1 MRLRRW
7 LRLCDNRQ
15 MRALVGAFACCVL
28 ALAMQVAPADAPA
41 PAELVYFTSGEVMQI
56 AGRRVEGDAVVLTL
70 GGGAEV
76 RFDARLVDRIEP
88 AVPPGTRPAAAAEA
102 EAAPAA
108 AGARLPGPYST
119 DRPYAGLV
127 RAAADRHRVDVE
139 ILHALIEVE
148 SGYRADAVSRRG
160 ARGLMQLMPATVE
173 RYNVWDPFDP
183 AANIDAGARYLR
195 YLFDQFGM
203 RGGLAAY
210 NAGEGTVRRFHGVP
224 PYRETTQY
232 VDRVLTMV
240 DAARAQAGL
249 AQ

>member
-7 LRLCDNRQ
+7 LRLCNNRR

-28 ALAMQVAPADAPA
+28 VLALQVAPADAPA
-41 PAELVYFTSGEVMQI
+41 PAELVYFTSGEVLPI
-56 AGRRVEGDAVVLTL
+56 AGRRVEGDAVILTL

-88 AVPPGTRPAAAAEA
+88 AVPPGTRPLAAA
-102 EAAPAA
+102 EAAPATA
-108 AGARLPGPYST
+108 APLPGPYSA
-119 DRPYAGLV
+119 DRPYARLV
-127 RAAADRHRVDVE
+127 GAAAERHRVDAE

-160 ARGLMQLMPATVE
+160 AKGLMQLMPATVE
-173 RYNVWDPFDP
+173 RYNVRDPFDP

-232 VDRVLTMV
+232 VDRVLATV
-240 DAARAQAGL
+240 DAARAQATL